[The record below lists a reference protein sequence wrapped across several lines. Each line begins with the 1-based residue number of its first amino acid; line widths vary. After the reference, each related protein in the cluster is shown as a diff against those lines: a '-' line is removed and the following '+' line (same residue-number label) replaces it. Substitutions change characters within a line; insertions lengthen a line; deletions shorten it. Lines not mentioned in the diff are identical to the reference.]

1 MLIWEM
7 IAHQRRQLAHLL
19 DDFDEAQWRTPS
31 LCADWTVR
39 EVVGHLITPFAWGTA
54 KFLRRFVVGGCN
66 FHKTMSQAAKQLA
79 QCPTSTLVGTLRA
92 HAETRFAPPGLG
104 PEASLID
111 IVMHTQDICRPL
123 GIPQSVDGD
132 RARRILDFLVSRK
145 ARVIKAWVLTDPSWV
160 AGLRL
165 APDDLDWVW
174 GEGSE
179 VRGTAEAVMMV
190 LGGRTAV
197 LDELTG
203 AGVAQLRARL
213 AARRR
218 P

>member
-7 IAHQRRQLAHLL
+7 IAHQRRHLADLL
-19 DDFDEAQWRTPS
+19 DNLDETQWRTPS

-54 KFLRRFVVGGCN
+54 KFLLHFIIGGFN
-66 FHKTMSQAAKQLA
+66 FDKTMSQAAQQLA
-79 QCPTSTLVGTLRA
+79 QLPTDALVGTLRA
-92 HAETRFAPPGLG
+92 HAETRWTPPGLG
-104 PEASLID
+104 PEAPLTD
-111 IVMHTQDICRPL
+111 IVIHTQDICRPL
-123 GIPQSVDGD
+123 GIPQSVDGE

-145 ARVIKAWVLTDPSWV
+145 AQVITDPAWI

-174 GEGSE
+174 GEGPE
-179 VRGTAEAVMMV
+179 VRGTAEAVMMA
-190 LGGRTAV
+190 LGGRTVV

-203 AGVAQLRARL
+203 AGADQLRTRF
-213 AARRR
+213 AARQQ

>member
-1 MLIWEM
+1 MPPTP
-7 IAHQRRQLAHLL
+7 QLAHLL

-39 EVVGHLITPFAWGTA
+39 EVVGHLITPFAWGTT

-66 FHKTMSQAAKQLA
+66 VHKTMSQAAKQLA
-79 QCPTSTLVGTLRA
+79 QRPTSTLVGTLRA
-92 HAETRFAPPGLG
+92 HAETRLAPPGLG

-132 RARRILDFLVSRK
+132 RARCILDFLVSWHGY
-145 ARVIKAWVLTDPSWV
+145 KAWVLTDPRWI

-174 GEGSE
+174 GGAE
-179 VRGTAEAVMMV
+179 VRGTAAAVMM
-190 LGGRTAV
+190 L
-197 LDELTG
+197 LWEY
-203 AGVAQLRARL
+203 
-213 AARRR
+213 
-218 P
+218 

>member
-7 IAHQRRQLAHLL
+7 IAHQRRHLADLL
-19 DDFDEAQWRTPS
+19 DNLDEAQWRTPS

-54 KFLRRFVVGGCN
+54 KFLLRFIIGGFN
-66 FHKTMSQAAKQLA
+66 FDKTMSQAAKQLA
-79 QCPTSTLVGTLRA
+79 QRPTSALVGTLRA
-92 HAETRFAPPGLG
+92 HAETRWTPPGLG
-104 PEASLID
+104 PEAPLTD
-111 IVMHTQDICRPL
+111 IVIHTQDICRPL
-123 GIPQSVDGD
+123 GIPQSVDGE

-145 ARVIKAWVLTDPSWV
+145 ARVITDPTWI

-174 GEGSE
+174 GAGPE
-179 VRGTAEAVMMV
+179 VRGRAEAVMMA

-203 AGVAQLRARL
+203 AGVAQLRARF

>member
-79 QCPTSTLVGTLRA
+79 QRPTSTLVGTLRA

-145 ARVIKAWVLTDPSWV
+145 ARVIKAWVLTDPSMGRRP
-160 AGLRL
+160 ASGARRSRLGLGRGGGSQGNGRGG
-165 APDDLDWVW
+165 DD
-174 GEGSE
+174 
-179 VRGTAEAVMMV
+179 
-190 LGGRTAV
+190 
-197 LDELTG
+197 G
-203 AGVAQLRARL
+203 AGGADRSTR
-213 AARRR
+213 
-218 P
+218 

>member
-7 IAHQRRQLAHLL
+7 IAHQRRHLADLL
-19 DDFDEAQWRTPS
+19 DNLDEAQWRTPS

-54 KFLRRFVVGGCN
+54 KFLLRLVVGGFN
-66 FHKTMSQAAKQLA
+66 LDKTMSQAAKQLA
-79 QCPTSTLVGTLRA
+79 QRPTSTLVGTIRA
-92 HAETRFAPPGLG
+92 HAENRWTPPGLG
-104 PEASLID
+104 PEASLTD
-111 IVMHTQDICRPL
+111 IVIHTQDICRPL
-123 GIPQSVDGD
+123 GLPQSVDGEW
-132 RARRILDFLVSRK
+132 ARRILDFLVSRK
-145 ARVIKAWVLTDPSWV
+145 ARVITDPTWI

-174 GEGSE
+174 GAGPE
-179 VRGTAEAVMMV
+179 VRGKAEAVMMA

-203 AGVAQLRARL
+203 AGVVQLRARF

>member
-7 IAHQRRQLAHLL
+7 IAHQRRQLADLL
-19 DDFDEAQWRTPS
+19 DDLDEAQWRTPS

-54 KFLRRFVVGGCN
+54 KFLLRLVGGGFN
-66 FHKTMSQAAKQLA
+66 FDKTTSQAAKQLA
-79 QCPTSTLVGTLRA
+79 QRPTSALVGTLRA
-92 HAETRFAPPGLG
+92 HAETRWTPPGLG
-104 PEASLID
+104 PEAPLTD
-111 IVMHTQDICRPL
+111 IVIHTQDICRPL
-123 GIPQSVDGD
+123 GIPQSVDGE

-145 ARVIKAWVLTDPSWV
+145 GQVVTDPSWI

-174 GEGSE
+174 GEGPE

-190 LGGRTAV
+190 LGERTAV

-203 AGVAQLRARL
+203 AGVAQLRERL

>member
-7 IAHQRRQLAHLL
+7 IAHQRRHLADLL
-19 DDFDEAQWRTPS
+19 DNLDEAQWRTPS

-39 EVVGHLITPFAWGTA
+39 EVVGHLITPFAWGTV
-54 KFLRRFVVGGCN
+54 KFLLRLIVGGFN
-66 FHKTMSQAAKQLA
+66 FDATMSQAAKQLA
-79 QCPTSTLVGTLRA
+79 QRPTSALVGTIRA
-92 HAETRFAPPGLG
+92 HAETRWTPPGLG
-104 PEASLID
+104 PEAPLTD

-123 GIPQSVDGD
+123 GISQSVDGE

-145 ARVIKAWVLTDPSWV
+145 ARVITDPAWI

-174 GEGSE
+174 GEGPE
-179 VRGTAEAVMMV
+179 VRGTAEAVMMA

-203 AGVAQLRARL
+203 AGVAQLRARF
-213 AARRR
+213 ATRRR